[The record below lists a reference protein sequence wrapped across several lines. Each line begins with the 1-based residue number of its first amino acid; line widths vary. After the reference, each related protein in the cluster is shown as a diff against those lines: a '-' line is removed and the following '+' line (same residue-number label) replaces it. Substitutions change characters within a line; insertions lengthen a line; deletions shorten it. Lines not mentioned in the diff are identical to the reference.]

1 MAGCDVLY
9 FDPTQVGRA
18 RRDPADHPLGPASD
32 GWQPCTAPGQVWTD
46 PELVLRMVCPRHRR
60 QLTALHTA
68 GLADQVRWQR
78 PGLPTD
84 PVPSSKE
91 QAQ

>member
-9 FDPTQVGRA
+9 YDPTQVGQLHDRA
-18 RRDPADHPLGPASD
+18 GHALGPASD
-32 GWQPCTAPGQVWTD
+32 GWQPCTAPGRIWTD
-46 PELVLRMVCPRHRR
+46 PDLMLRWVCAKHRR
-60 QLTALHTA
+60 QLVALHTA

-78 PGLPTD
+78 PGLPAG
-84 PVPSSKE
+84 PAPAREE

>member
-9 FDPTQVGRA
+9 YDPTHRDRA
-18 RRDPADHPLGPASD
+18 GHPRSPASD
-32 GWQPCTAPGQVWTD
+32 GRRPCTAPGQAWTD
-46 PELVLRMVCPRHRR
+46 PELVLRWICTRHRR
-60 QLTALHTA
+60 QLTALHAA

-78 PGLPTD
+78 PGLPTG
-84 PVPSSKE
+84 PASSREE